1 MSAGVGGGMMVCVGG
16 EDLCDPLEMGS
27 ERKERQQQVPCYR
40 AGIRVWG
47 LYLENRRRGVDTIS
61 AHLLPWQEQF
71 LD

>member
-1 MSAGVGGGMMVCVGG
+1 
-16 EDLCDPLEMGS
+16 MGP
-27 ERKERQQQVPCYR
+27 ERKERQQQVSCYR

-47 LYLENRRRGVDTIS
+47 LYLENRRRGVDTIF